1 MIFIVRIVLHRALLL
16 MLCALACCVLGATS
30 MSYAQ
35 QQEDINGGDVR
46 GAFMSSRPSTQT
58 TQTTNAT
65 QNVTPARDPKQTS
78 GQASN
83 ANRPA
88 SNRPTNKNANN
99 ANGSRTER
107 VNVSAVG
114 LGYTIFM
121 RGADGEPVRVAASR
135 TFRAGDQVRLT
146 FESNTDGY
154 LYVFYTEDGQNPQMI
169 FPDARLVGGDNR
181 IAAHA
186 LYEVPS
192 SMESD
197 ERLRWFTFDDKP
209 AIEKLFV
216 VVTRQP
222 LAGVLT
228 GDALI
233 NFCRSNGNNTVANG
247 CVWQPD
253 ARVWASVQ
261 KSMQTGRVVTSRND
275 VASGASGGQA
285 QTNDERSAVRVR
297 GATMSQQSAAPATIR
312 MNADSAPDILVST
325 IDLIH
330 K

>member
-1 MIFIVRIVLHRALLL
+1 MISIVRRAAPHTSLL
-16 MLCALACCVLGATS
+16 MLCALACCVLGATTPTR
-30 MSYAQ
+30 AQ

-46 GAFMSSRPSTQT
+46 GAFMSSRPSSQT

-78 GQASN
+78 GQATN
-83 ANRPA
+83 ENRPNRPA
-88 SNRPTNKNANN
+88 SNRPTNKNANT
-99 ANGSRTER
+99 ANNSRTER

-114 LGYTIFM
+114 LGYTLFM
-121 RGADGEPVRVAASR
+121 RGADGEPVRVNASR

-154 LYVFYTEDGQNPQMI
+154 LYVFYTENGQNPQMI

-209 AIEKLFV
+209 AIEKLYV

-222 LAGVLT
+222 LADVPT
-228 GDALI
+228 GNALI
-233 NFCRSNGNNTVANG
+233 NYCRTSGAAG
-247 CVWQPD
+247 CAWRPD
-253 ARVWASVQ
+253 ARVWANVQ
-261 KSMQTGRVVTSRND
+261 KSMQTGRVVASSND
-275 VASGASGGQA
+275 AASASGGQA

>member
-1 MIFIVRIVLHRALLL
+1 MIFVVRRATRRITLTMR
-16 MLCALACCVLGATS
+16 MLCALACCIFTATTTS
-30 MSYAQ
+30 HAQ

-46 GAFMSSRPSTQT
+46 GTFMSSRPSTQPKP
-58 TQTTNAT
+58 TTNAT
-65 QNVTPARDPKQTS
+65 QNVTPARDRANTNGRQTNT
-78 GQASN
+78 QT
-83 ANRPA
+83 NRPA
-88 SNRPTNKNANN
+88 SNQPKGNN
-99 ANGSRTER
+99 NSRTER

-114 LGYTIFM
+114 LGYTLFM
-121 RGADGEPVRVAASR
+121 RGADGEPVRVDASR

-154 LYVFYTEDGQNPQMI
+154 LYVFYTENGQNPQMI

-192 SMESD
+192 SMETD

-209 AIEKLFV
+209 ATERLFV

-222 LAGVLT
+222 LAGVPT

-233 NFCRSNGNNTVANG
+233 NHCRTSGAAG
-247 CVWQPD
+247 CAWRPD
-253 ARVWASVQ
+253 ARAWASVQ
-261 KSMQTGRVVTSRND
+261 KSMQTGRVLTSRNN
-275 VASGASGGQA
+275 VSSGGSAGQV

-312 MNADSAPDILVST
+312 MNADSAPDILVSI

>member
-1 MIFIVRIVLHRALLL
+1 MIYIVRRAPRRVSVTL
-16 MLCALACCVLGATS
+16 LCALACCLFATA
-30 MSYAQ
+30 SYAH

-46 GAFMSSRPSTQT
+46 GTFMSSRPSTQT
-58 TQTTNAT
+58 TNAT
-65 QNVTPARDPKQTS
+65 QNATPARDRKATNGRQTNTPPT
-78 GQASN
+78 N
-83 ANRPA
+83 AQPNRPARPA
-88 SNRPTNKNANN
+88 SNRPTGNN
-99 ANGSRTER
+99 GNRNER

-114 LGYTIFM
+114 LGYTLFM
-121 RGADGEPVRVAASR
+121 RGADGEPVRVDASR
-135 TFRAGDQVRLT
+135 TFRAGDRVRLT

-154 LYVFYTEDGQNPQMI
+154 LYVFYTENGQNPQMI

-192 SMESD
+192 SMETD

-222 LAGVLT
+222 LASVPT

-233 NFCRSNGNNTVANG
+233 NYCRTSGAAG
-247 CVWQPD
+247 CAWRPD
-253 ARVWASVQ
+253 ARVWASIQ
-261 KSMQTGRVVTSRND
+261 KSMQTGRVLTSRNN
-275 VASGASGGQA
+275 ASGASAGQA

-312 MNADSAPDILVST
+312 MNADTAPDILVST
-325 IDLIH
+325 IELIH